1 MCPYYFHGT
10 GDCMKTMPAFSVLLI
25 TLFFMIAAFPVD
37 TLAAGTVA
45 LPQTGQSASYATGDD
60 GALNKGVVW
69 PSPRFTNLNGSTPIT
84 GSVVLDQLT
93 GLMWTKDGNIPGPVS
108 CTPAAPKYWQEAL
121 DFVTCLNSNGYLGYS
136 DWRLPNKREMRSLV
150 NYGEPNNASWLL
162 TQGFT
167 NVMSDRY
174 WTSTSL
180 PGEMSGLAWEIVFPY
195 GETSEYDSYKDGD
208 KIRAWPVRGGH
219 GIYAATA
226 DVPQTGQTTCYYTGD
241 DGALRKGA
249 SWSSSRFTSPANGA
263 ITDNLTGL
271 MWSQDGRPYIADI
284 CELPDYITWS
294 EALEHVAC
302 LNANSYRGY
311 ADWRLPNVN
320 ELESLL
326 NSEYGP
332 VTDWLALQGFI
343 NLPEPPS
350 YYWSS
355 TSYAYDGDLAWYI
368 TMYYGTISAFDKSNS
383 LDFSFSVWPV
393 RETCVETEAKLG
405 GTTYSHIQDAYDALT
420 ADNQTIQAQAAIFT
434 ENLLMD
440 GPYSVNLRGG
450 YGCGYASKVGWTT
463 INGKMTI
470 KGGRVNIE
478 TVAIK

>member
-1 MCPYYFHGT
+1 
-10 GDCMKTMPAFSVLLI
+10 MKTIPAFSVLLI
-25 TLFFMIAAFPVD
+25 TIFCMIAAFPAD
-37 TLAAGTVA
+37 IFAAGTVA
-45 LPQTGQSASYATGDD
+45 LPQTGQSLSYAAGDD

-93 GLMWTKDGNIPGPVS
+93 GLMWTKDANSPGPS
-108 CTPAAPKYWQEAL
+108 CNAGAVRLWQEAL
-121 DFVTCLNSNGYLGYS
+121 DYAACLNSNSYLGYN

-162 TQGFT
+162 AQGFT
-167 NVMSDRY
+167 NVMSYRY
-174 WTSTSL
+174 WTSTSF
-180 PGEMSGLAWEIVFPY
+180 PGDMSTLAWEIVFPY
-195 GETSEYDSYKDGD
+195 GQTSEYDAYKDSD
-208 KIRAWPVRGGH
+208 LVYAWPVRGGH
-219 GIYAATA
+219 GIYSATA
-226 DVPQTGQTTCYYTGD
+226 DVPRTGQITSYSPGD

-249 SWSSSRFTSPANGA
+249 PWPSSRFTTPEGGV

-271 MWSQDGRPYIADI
+271 MWSQDGQAYIADV
-284 CELPDYITWS
+284 CVLPEYITWS

-302 LNANSYRGY
+302 LNANSYHGY

-332 VTDWLALQGFI
+332 VTDWLALSGFS

-350 YYWSS
+350 YYWTS
-355 TSYAYDGDLAWYI
+355 TSYAYNSDLAWYV
-368 TMYYGTISAFDKSNS
+368 TLYFGTISAYDKGND
-383 LDFSFSVWPV
+383 LDLSFSVWPV

-405 GTTYSHIQDAYDALT
+405 GTTYSHLQDAYDALT
-420 ADNQTIQAQAAIFT
+420 ANNQTIQAQASIFA
-434 ENLLMD
+434 ENLLLD
-440 GPYSVNLRGG
+440 DPYSVNLRGG

-463 INGKMTI
+463 IEGKLTI
-470 KGGRVNIE
+470 KGGRVNID